1 MEHNGYVYCEMQ
13 QLMCGIPQADNIANN
28 LLTQHIEPYSYYH
41 IWHTPG
47 FYNHK
52 WRPTMFSLVVDVF
65 GVQYVGEKHA
75 IHLCNTI
82 KRYYEPA

>member
-1 MEHNGYVYCEMQ
+1 
-13 QLMCGIPQADNIANN
+13 
-28 LLTQHIEPYSYYH
+28 
-41 IWHTPG
+41 
-47 FYNHK
+47 
-52 WRPTMFSLVVDVF
+52 MFSLVVDVF